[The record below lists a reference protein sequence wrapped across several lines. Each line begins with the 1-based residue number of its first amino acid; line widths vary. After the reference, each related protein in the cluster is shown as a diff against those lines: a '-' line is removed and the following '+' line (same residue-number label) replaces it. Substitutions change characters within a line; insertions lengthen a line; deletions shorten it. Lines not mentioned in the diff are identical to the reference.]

1 METKQLKMQHSVQL
15 SYGELIRQ
23 YPQCDP
29 KILMRLLKLPQNAK
43 YLEMFMNNES
53 LRDFISTIIYFS

>member
-1 METKQLKMQHSVQL
+1 MKHSVQL
-15 SYGELIRQ
+15 SYGELIRK

-29 KILMRLLKLPQNAK
+29 KILMELLKRPENAK

-53 LRDFISTIIYFS
+53 LRDFISTNLYSI